1 MNNVLGGAYRVNRC
15 LMGER
20 LVIVE
25 SAAKAK
31 TIEKYLGS
39 TYKVI
44 ASLGHV
50 RDLPKSQLGID
61 IENNFEPKYI
71 TIRGKGDIIDKLKKA
86 SKKSEKIYLATDPDR
101 EGEAISWHLNNIL
114 KADESKVFRIEF
126 NEITKTAVKNAIKNP
141 RKVNMNLVDA
151 QQARRVLDRL
161 VGYEISPILWRK
173 VKWGLSAGRVQSVAM
188 KIICEREE
196 EIRNFKPR
204 EFWTIEVVVKGY
216 PNFILKLALLNKEK
230 IEISNKE
237 EADKIIEELK
247 SGKFIVK
254 SIKINK
260 RTKSPLPPFITSTL
274 QQDAYKKLNFTT
286 KRTMNIAQ
294 KLYEGVTV
302 EGHGTVGL
310 ITYMRTDSTRISNE
324 AQKSCL
330 NFVNKNYGKEY
341 VPENYRV
348 YKSKKNTQDAH
359 EAIRPSDVL
368 ITPDLVKLSLP
379 DEQYK
384 LYKLIWERFV
394 ASQMANCEY
403 EIKTIEVEN
412 GKYILRSSG
421 SKIIFDGFMKL
432 YSYVTENEEDEQSIP
447 LVKEGEELKY
457 NSINGKQH
465 FTQPPPRFTEGSLV
479 KFLEEN
485 GIGRPSTYAPTISTL
500 LARKYVEKEKKLFT
514 PTELGIIVN
523 SIMEK
528 YFKSIVDIDF
538 TADMENK
545 LDLIEDGNSDWKKII
560 KDFFNPFKENVDIA
574 EKEVSKITIEDE
586 VSDVP
591 CDKCGKMMVIKR
603 GRFGEFLACPNYPEC
618 KNTKPIIKKLDVKC
632 PKCQGDIQIRKS
644 KKGKTFYGCSNYP
657 NCDFVSWYEPVNEIC
672 SVCGS
677 IMVKRSSKAKGT
689 YTICSNNNCPSK
701 EKSNTKK
708 AKA

>member
-1 MNNVLGGAYRVNRC
+1 
-15 LMGER
+15 MGER

-71 TIRGKGDIIDKLKKA
+71 TIRGKGEIIEKLKKA

-114 KADESKVFRIEF
+114 KVDEDKIFRIEF

-161 VGYEISPILWRK
+161 VGYEIGPILWKK

-188 KIICEREE
+188 RIICDREE
-196 EIRNFKPR
+196 EIKNFVPK
-204 EFWTIEVVVKGY
+204 EFWTIEVAVKGY
-216 PNFILKLALLNKEK
+216 PNFILKLALCNGEK
-230 IEISNKE
+230 IEILNEE
-237 EADKIIEELK
+237 EANKIIDELK
-247 SGKFIVK
+247 KGKFIVK
-254 SIKINK
+254 SIKNTK
-260 RTKSPLPPFITSTL
+260 RTKNPLPPFITSTL
-274 QQDAYKKLNFTT
+274 QQDAYKRLNYTT
-286 KRTMNIAQ
+286 KKTMNIAQ
-294 KLYEGVTV
+294 RLYEGVTI
-302 EGHGTVGL
+302 EGYGTIGL
-310 ITYMRTDSTRISNE
+310 ITYMRTDSTRIANE
-324 AQKSCL
+324 AQNSCRDFIAL
-330 NFVNKNYGKEY
+330 NYGKEY
-341 VPENYRV
+341 VPEAKRV
-348 YKSKKNTQDAH
+348 YKSKKNSQDAH

-368 ITPDLVKLSLP
+368 LTPDKAKGSLT

-394 ASQMANCEY
+394 ASQMASCEY
-403 EIKTIEVEN
+403 DVKTIEVEN
-412 GKYILRSSG
+412 GKYILKSSG
-421 SKIIFDGFMKL
+421 SKITFDGFMKL
-432 YSYVTENEEDEQSIP
+432 YSYTFDNEDESFNIP
-447 LVKEGEELKY
+447 SVKEKEELKY
-457 NSINGKQH
+457 NTIDGKQH
-465 FTQPPPRFTEGSLV
+465 FTQAPPRFTEGSLV

-485 GIGRPSTYAPTISTL
+485 GIGRPSTYAPIISTL
-500 LARKYVEKEKKLFT
+500 LARKYVEKEKKLFI

-523 SIMEK
+523 RIMET

-545 LDLIEDGNSDWKKII
+545 LDLIENGNSDWKKII
-560 KDFFNPFKENVDIA
+560 KDFFSPFKENVDIA

-591 CDKCGKMMVIKR
+591 CDKCGRMMVIKR

-618 KNTKPIIKKLDVKC
+618 KNTKPIVKKLNNVKC
-632 PKCQGDIQIRKS
+632 PKCGGDIQIRRS
-644 KKGKTFYGCSNYP
+644 KKGRTFYGCSNYP
-657 NCDFVSWYEPVNEIC
+657 NCDFVSWYEPVDETCNI
-672 SVCGS
+672 CGS
-677 IMVKRSSKAKGT
+677 IMVKKTSKTKGT
-689 YTICSNNNCPSK
+689 YTVCSNAQCPSK
-701 EKSNTKK
+701 EKSKVKNKSI
-708 AKA
+708 

>member
-1 MNNVLGGAYRVNRC
+1 
-15 LMGER
+15 MGER

-44 ASLGHV
+44 ASLGHI
-50 RDLPKSQLGID
+50 RDLPKSQLGVD

-71 TIRGKGDIIDKLKKA
+71 TIRGKGEIIEKLKKA

-114 KADESKVFRIEF
+114 KVDESKIFRIEF

-173 VKWGLSAGRVQSVAM
+173 VKWGLSAGRVQSVTM

-196 EIRNFKPR
+196 EIKNFVSK
-204 EFWTIEVVVKGY
+204 EFWTIEVKVKGY
-216 PNFILKLALLNKEK
+216 ANFVLKLISYGKEK
-230 IEISNKE
+230 VEIFSEE
-237 EADKIIEELK
+237 EANKIIEELK
-247 SGKFIVK
+247 RGKFIVK
-254 SIKINK
+254 SIKDSK
-260 RTKSPLPPFITSTL
+260 RSKNPLPPFITSTL
-274 QQDAYKKLNFTT
+274 QQDAYKKLSYTT
-286 KRTMNIAQ
+286 KKTMNIAQ
-294 KLYEGVTV
+294 KLYEGVTI

-310 ITYMRTDSTRISNE
+310 ITYMRTDSTRISEE
-324 AQKSCL
+324 AQANCHD
-330 NFVNKNYGKEY
+330 FIIKNYDKKY
-341 VPENYRV
+341 VPETRRV
-348 YKSKKNTQDAH
+348 YKSKKNAQDAH
-359 EAIRPSDVL
+359 EAIRPSDVYL
-368 ITPDLVKLSLP
+368 TPDKVKVSLP

-384 LYKLIWERFV
+384 LYKLIWERYV
-394 ASQMANCEY
+394 ASQMSNCEY
-403 EIKTIEVEN
+403 ETRTIEVQN
-412 GKYILRSSG
+412 DKYILRFSG
-421 SKIIFDGFMKL
+421 SKMIFDGFMKL
-432 YSYVTENEEDEQSIP
+432 YSYTIENEEDIKSFPQ
-447 LVKEGEELKY
+447 VKEGEELKY
-457 NSINGKQH
+457 NSIDGKQH

-500 LARKYVEKEKKLFT
+500 LVRKYIDKEKKLFV
-514 PTELGIIVN
+514 PTELGYIVN

-545 LDLIEDGNSDWKKII
+545 LDLIEEGNSDWKKIVE
-560 KDFFNPFKENVDIA
+560 DFFTPFKENVDIA
-574 EKEVSKITIEDE
+574 EKEVSKINIEDE
-586 VSDVP
+586 VSDIP
-591 CDKCGKMMVIKR
+591 CDKCGKLMVIKR

-618 KNTKPIIKKLDVKC
+618 KNTKPIVKNLNIKC
-632 PKCQGDIQIRKS
+632 PKCSGEIQIKKS
-644 KKGKTFYGCSNYP
+644 RKGKTFYGCSNYP
-657 NCDFVSWYEPVNEIC
+657 NCDYVSWYEPVNEKC
-672 SVCGS
+672 PVCGALK
-677 IMVKRSSKAKGT
+677 VKRVSKTKGT
-689 YTICSNNNCPSK
+689 YRICPNAECPSK
-701 EKSNTKK
+701 EKKK
-708 AKA
+708 DKK